1 MTLVEKYKTYRNI
14 GKELNHKIMDTCV
27 SRDVLMGSAR
37 LLDIVREDTL
47 IFGSKDETNILMDFV
62 LNEYQVNNKNA
73 IEIYREKVGWQNE
86 IEKGILDALLSSHTS
101 LFKVISVSKAE
112 NTLFLSDLLNKRD
125 NIKLIDIAFSET
137 AIPGLLL
144 FIRLVPFKDF
154 NMTSGVSFI
163 FPGHLKRYL
172 LRRYK
177 KLSRKVKSDRD
188 SIKRFASFYRLSE
201 TDGMEVRYE

>member
-73 IEIYREKVGWQNE
+73 IEIYRGKVGWQNE
-86 IEKGILDALLSSHTS
+86 IEKDILDALLSSHTS

-112 NTLFLSDLLNKRD
+112 NMLLLNDLLNKSD
-125 NIKLIDIAFSET
+125 NIKLIDIALSET

-144 FIRLVPFKDF
+144 FIRLVPFRDF
-154 NMTSGVSFI
+154 NMTSGVSLI

-172 LRRYK
+172 LRRCK

-188 SIKRFASFYRLSE
+188 SMKRFVSFYELSK
-201 TDGMEVRYE
+201 TDGIEVRYE